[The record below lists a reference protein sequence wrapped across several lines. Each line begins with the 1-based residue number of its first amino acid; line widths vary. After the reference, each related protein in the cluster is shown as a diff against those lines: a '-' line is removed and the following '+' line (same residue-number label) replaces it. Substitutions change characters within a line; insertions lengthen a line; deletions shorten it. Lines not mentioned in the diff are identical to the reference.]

1 MKAMVIDS
9 FGDVENFQ
17 WKDWPMPEPKTGEV
31 RIRIQAVSVNPV
43 DYKMRKGL
51 IPGELPAVLG
61 RDVAGTI
68 DAVGEGVADFRPGD
82 DVFAVLFGPRSNG
95 AYAQYVA
102 TSAAFV
108 SHKPAGLSFT
118 RAATL
123 GVAGLTGYLSVI
135 RYGKVQPGED
145 LLVAGGAGGVGSF
158 AVPLARHCGAGSIF
172 ATAGSRESADHLVN
186 NLGINSDHIIDY
198 SNQSIDRMDAK
209 IREHTDGNGVSVA
222 FDFVGGDMKKLCF
235 QAAGF
240 DGRVVSAVE
249 EPPDFDYNIWRADIS
264 PLFAKSGSF
273 HFVATSARARNGEAK
288 DWAVFREIMVQLVDL
303 VDSGKV
309 SLPQVKDMGL
319 LSEETIRQAHTL
331 LEAGHAKGKLVLR
344 VE

>member
-9 FGDVENFQ
+9 FGGVENFQ
-17 WKDWPMPEPKTGEV
+17 WKDWPMPEPKNGEV

-51 IPGELPAVLG
+51 IPGDLPVVLG

-68 DAVGEGVADFRPGD
+68 DAVGEGVSDFKPGD
-82 DVFAVLFGPRSNG
+82 EVFAVLFGPRSNG

-108 SHKPAGLSFT
+108 SHKPAGLAFT

-145 LLVAGGAGGVGSF
+145 LLFAGGAGGVGSF
-158 AVPLARHCGAGSIF
+158 AVPLAKHCGAGSIF
-172 ATAGSRESADHLVN
+172 ATAGSSESADHLVN
-186 NLGINSDHIIDY
+186 NLGIDRDHIIDY
-198 SNQSIDRMDAK
+198 SRQTIDQMDVR
-209 IREHTDGNGVSVA
+209 IREQTHGNGVSVA

-235 QAAGF
+235 QATGF

-273 HFVATSARARNGEAK
+273 HFVATSARARNGGPG
-288 DWAVFREIMVQLVDL
+288 DWAVFREIMAELVDL

-309 SLPQVKDMGL
+309 SLPKVTDLGV

-331 LEAGHAKGKLVLR
+331 LEAGHVKGKLALR